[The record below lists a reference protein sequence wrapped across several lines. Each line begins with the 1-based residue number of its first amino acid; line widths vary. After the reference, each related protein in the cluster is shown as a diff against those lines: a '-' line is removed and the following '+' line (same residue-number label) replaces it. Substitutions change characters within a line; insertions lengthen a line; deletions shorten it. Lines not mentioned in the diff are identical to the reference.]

1 MPGAK
6 KKPRSHFKRYSPEFR
21 EQMVALMRA
30 GRVPTQLSKEFGVS
44 VSTLTSWMWRARIE
58 AGEEEGLTQNERA
71 ELAELRRENAR
82 LREERE
88 ILKKFAAWSAQESNW
103 TLKKR
108 SGS

>member
-6 KKPRSHFKRYSPEFR
+6 KKPRSHYKRYTPEFK

-30 GRVPTQLSKEFGVS
+30 GRTPTELSKEFGIS
-44 VSTLTSWMWRARIE
+44 VSTLTSWMWRARID
-58 AGEEEGLTQNERA
+58 AGEVEGLTQDERA
-71 ELAELRRENAR
+71 ELAELRRENSK

-103 TLKKR
+103 SPKKR